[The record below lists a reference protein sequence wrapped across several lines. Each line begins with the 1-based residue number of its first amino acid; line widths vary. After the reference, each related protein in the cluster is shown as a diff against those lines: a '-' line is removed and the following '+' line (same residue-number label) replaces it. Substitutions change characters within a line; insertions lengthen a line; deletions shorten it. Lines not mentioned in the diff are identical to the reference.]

1 MESLLSCCIPELNPL
16 HELSLFNV
24 DEVIATPYCRIVI
37 LSEGVLVD
45 ESDNDDSHL

>member
-16 HELSLFNV
+16 DELSFFDV
-24 DEVIATPYCRIVI
+24 DEVIATPYRRIMI
-37 LSEGVLVD
+37 LSEGVLID